1 MREYSL
7 KVWDTDK
14 KKFFKLIS
22 FQSNQKIWPKYFCED
37 LSSLSDTLTCW
48 LSIIWIFF
56 EVFFEF
62 EIIAF
67 ELVALDTRFYWERI
81 LVIGCQYVNK
91 QPQDFRYYWKRVFL
105 VDFFSEWSKN
115 MRKLLPCR
123 FKESFGLF
131 NMLPVHKCS
140 DTGLFRHLSNPAFC
154 SLQFQKEITSEAHLF
169 FQSIR
174 NYM

>member
-1 MREYSL
+1 MTKILLWRFKQSFGQFNMLNVHYLNFFWSIFWI
-7 KVWDTDK
+7 WD
-14 KKFFKLIS
+14 
-22 FQSNQKIWPKYFCED
+22 NC
-37 LSSLSDTLTCW
+37 
-48 LSIIWIFF
+48 IWI
-56 EVFFEF
+56 
-62 EIIAF
+62 
-67 ELVALDTRFYWERI
+67 VALDTRFYWERI

-115 MRKLLPCR
+115 MRKILPCR
-123 FKESFGLF
+123 FKESFGPF
-131 NMLPVHKCS
+131 NMLTVHKCS

-154 SLQFQKEITSEAHLF
+154 SLQFEKEITSEAHLF